1 MVLFLGNM
9 LINLNKQSNRVPN
22 FQSNPRATNAGDNFK
37 FLPSEISRHR
47 FPLRKRQQNVVARL
61 NTSQPFSWQTV
72 STWGM
77 PMMPSGKHTKNDGK
91 SACSMGKS
99 TISMAI
105 FNSKLLNYQ
114 RGALNMDPGLVA
126 IKATAFDRAPR
137 RSTHKSCS

>member
-47 FPLRKRQQNVVARL
+47 FPLRKRQQNVVATL

-77 PMMPSGKHTKNDGK
+77 VNIQKNDGK

>member
-1 MVLFLGNM
+1 
-9 LINLNKQSNRVPN
+9 
-22 FQSNPRATNAGDNFK
+22 
-37 FLPSEISRHR
+37 
-47 FPLRKRQQNVVARL
+47 
-61 NTSQPFSWQTV
+61 
-72 STWGM
+72 M
-77 PMMPSGKHTKNDGK
+77 PMMPSGKHTKKDGK

-137 RSTHKSCS
+137 RSTHKSCSWTMRKKWWHWKGSKTQLGRTFSFFRPRL